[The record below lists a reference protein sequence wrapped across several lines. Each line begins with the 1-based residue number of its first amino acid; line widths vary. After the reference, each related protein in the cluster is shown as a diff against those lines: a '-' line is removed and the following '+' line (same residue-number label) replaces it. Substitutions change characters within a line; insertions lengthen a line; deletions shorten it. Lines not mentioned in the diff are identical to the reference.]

1 MNVTIKDVDASRIDD
16 VFSVCSHSRLDDP
29 LQRKG
34 MEIKR
39 RWLTRMLEEYSR
51 CTKVAYLDGKPI
63 AQILYYPEAADPTV
77 AGPRDRVMFI
87 RCTYNPFV
95 EAQKKGISSR
105 LLDSVIN
112 ECSEGPESLNRRPAR
127 FAVAQ
132 AFETGEGTSLVN
144 FYASKGFQKGEGE
157 MYLELHGEYTPRK
170 TPTYESLPED
180 RGRAL
185 VFYDPVC
192 EWSIGSAT
200 RIEGLLKEIEPTLP
214 ITTINSWEN
223 PHESTRRGGQ
233 PLIVNATPIT
243 SNWRD
248 TEAFT
253 AEVKQSLAGFL
264 H

>member
-1 MNVTIKDVDASRIDD
+1 MEVIVKDVDASRISDI
-16 VFSVCSHSRLDDP
+16 FRVCSHNRLDDP
-29 LQRKG
+29 LQIRG
-34 MEIKR
+34 MELKR
-39 RWLTRMLEEYSR
+39 RWLQKMLEEHGP
-51 CTKVAYLDGKPI
+51 CTKVAYIDGRPV

-77 AGPRDRVMFI
+77 AEPRDGVMAI

-112 ECSEGPESLNRRPAR
+112 ECREGPESLNGRPAR
-127 FAVAQ
+127 FVVAQ

-144 FYASKGFQKGEGE
+144 FYASKGFQKGEGG
-157 MYLELHGEYTPRK
+157 MYLDLPGEYTPRK
-170 TPTYESLPED
+170 PLTYEPLPED

-200 RIEGLLKEIEPTLP
+200 RIEGLLKEIEPTLLV
-214 ITTINSWEN
+214 TAINSWEN

-243 SNWRD
+243 SSWRD
-248 TEAFT
+248 TDAFT
-253 AEVKQSLAGFL
+253 AEVKKALTK
-264 H
+264 